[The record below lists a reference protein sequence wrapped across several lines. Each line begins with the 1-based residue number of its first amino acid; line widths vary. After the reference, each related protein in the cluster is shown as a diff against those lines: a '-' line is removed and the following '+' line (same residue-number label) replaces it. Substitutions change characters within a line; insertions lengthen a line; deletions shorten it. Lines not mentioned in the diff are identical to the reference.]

1 MSEEHKDIY
10 SALLAAQPNFKKP
23 KKTAENK
30 HFGNKYADLEA
41 DLDAVV
47 PALNAEGIVY
57 QSKIVA
63 NELGHEV
70 HTILR
75 HPASGTDDTFA
86 CPLLMSKQDMQGLK
100 SARTYARRIGIED
113 ICGIATG
120 EDDDAEDNRQNANMG
135 AAIRDAW
142 RQSVE
147 DNMPDNATPRQK
159 AEAYAEAICEDFQGK
174 GEKALKNRW
183 NKHKSLIGQFEQRF
197 TDLHEKVVDA
207 FENEMMRATGN
218 DVPQQHAAECGPAHN
233 G

>member
-1 MSEEHKDIY
+1 MSEEHKNVY
-10 SALLAAQPNFKKP
+10 AALLAAQPNFGKP
-23 KKTAENK
+23 KKNAENK

-75 HPASGTDDTFA
+75 HPASDTEDIFS
-86 CPLLMSKQDMQGLK
+86 CPLLMGKQDMQGLK
-100 SARTYARRIGIED
+100 TARTYARRIGIED

-120 EDDDAEDNRQNANMG
+120 DDDDAEDNRQGADMG
-135 AAIRDAW
+135 AALRDAW

-147 DNMPDNATPRQK
+147 DNFPDNATPRQK
-159 AEAYAEAICEDFQGK
+159 AEAYAAAICEDFSGK

-183 NKHKSLIGQFEQRF
+183 AKHKSLITQFEERF
-197 TDLHEKVVDA
+197 SDLHEKVVDA
-207 FENEMMRATGN
+207 YENEMMRATDN
-218 DVPQQHAAECGPAHN
+218 DVSKHD
-233 G
+233 

>member
-1 MSEEHKDIY
+1 MSDEHKNIY
-10 SALLAAQPNFKKP
+10 AALLAAQPNFEKP

-63 NELGHEV
+63 NELGYEV

-75 HPASGTDDTFA
+75 HPESGTDDTLV
-86 CPLLMSKQDMQGLK
+86 CPLLLGKQDMQGLK
-100 SARTYARRIGIED
+100 GARTYARRIGIED

-120 EDDDAEDNRQNANMG
+120 DDDDAEDNRQGTNMG
-135 AAIRDAW
+135 AAIKDAW

-147 DNMPDNATPRQK
+147 DSVPENATPRQK
-159 AEAYAEAICEDFQGK
+159 AEAYADAICADFDGK
-174 GEKALKNRW
+174 GEKALSNRW
-183 NKHKSLIGQFEQRF
+183 NKHKALVSQFETRF
-197 TDLHEKVVDA
+197 PDLHEKVVDKY
-207 FENEMMRATGN
+207 ENEVMRATGQ
-218 DVPQQHAAECGPAHN
+218 DVPQQSAT
-233 G
+233 

>member
-1 MSEEHKDIY
+1 MADKPKHANVY
-10 SALLAAQPNFKKP
+10 AALLAAQPNFEKP
-23 KKTAENK
+23 KKSAENK

-57 QSKIVA
+57 QSKIVST
-63 NELGHEV
+63 ELGHEV

-75 HPASGTDDTFA
+75 HPASNTDDTFA
-86 CPLLMSKQDMQGLK
+86 CPLLLGKQDMQGLK

-120 EDDDAEDNRQNANMG
+120 DDDAEDNRKGADMG
-135 AAIRDAW
+135 AALKDTW
-142 RQSVE
+142 RQGVE

-159 AEAYAEAICEDFQGK
+159 AEAYARAICEDFADK

-183 NKHKSLIGQFEQRF
+183 AKHKSLITQFEERF
-197 TDLHEKVVDA
+197 PDLHEKVVDA
-207 FENEMMRATGN
+207 YENEMLRATGN
-218 DVPQQHAAECGPAHN
+218 DVPAGLDL
-233 G
+233 